1 MADELKTELI
11 FFDVGGVLV
20 SQRPDPAEF
29 ASIIGLDDSA
39 ECVSLVDKA
48 VWAHRDSYDEGMS
61 DIDFWDSVSGDC
73 GLPQPSEDQVH
84 KLVTADASRMHA
96 IDKAAAHLLSDL
108 RSAGYNIGLLTNMPA
123 THASVVME
131 SVWAQ
136 RYING
141 PMIFSSHVGITKP
154 NRGIYR
160 EALAAAQQE
169 PHNLLYIDDRSEY
182 IKAAEYLDIPALI
195 WENIDAV
202 REQLKK
208 LGIL

>member
-1 MADELKTELI
+1 MADELNTELI

-20 SQRPDPAEF
+20 SQRPNPREF
-29 ASIIGLDDSA
+29 MSIIGLNDSA

-48 VWAHRDSYDEGMS
+48 IWAHRDAYDEGMS
-61 DIDFWDSVSGDC
+61 DLDFWDAVSGDC
-73 GLPQPSEDQVH
+73 GLPQPSEDQVR

-96 IDKAAAHLLSDL
+96 IDEAAAHLLSDL
-108 RSAGYNIGLLTNMPA
+108 RTAGYNIGLLTNMPA

-141 PMIFSSHVGITKP
+141 PMIFSSHVGIRKP

-160 EALAAAQQE
+160 EALASAQQE
-169 PHNLLYIDDRSEY
+169 PQKLLYIDDRSEY
-182 IKAAEYLDIPALI
+182 VKAAEYLDIPALT
-195 WENIDAV
+195 WENADAL
-202 REQLKK
+202 REDLKK
-208 LGIL
+208 LGVL